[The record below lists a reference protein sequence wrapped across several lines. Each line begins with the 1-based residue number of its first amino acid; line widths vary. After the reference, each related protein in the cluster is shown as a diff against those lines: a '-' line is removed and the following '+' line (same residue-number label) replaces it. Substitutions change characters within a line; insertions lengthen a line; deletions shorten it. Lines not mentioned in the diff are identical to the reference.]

1 MSSVLIKYFF
11 REWDACKTNK
21 TSELLLF
28 FFFFFFLEE
37 SDFSSLLYLIAV
49 EYYIYE
55 RPSDYVDNR
64 LKNME
69 IFDSTI
75 LRFSIFKIGREYI
88 LFLVQ
93 YVSTIL

>member
-1 MSSVLIKYFF
+1 MNGTHVKQTKLANSS
-11 REWDACKTNK
+11 
-21 TSELLLF
+21 SSSS
-28 FFFFFFLEE
+28 FFFLEE

-64 LKNME
+64 LKDME

-93 YVSTIL
+93 YVFTIL

>member
-1 MSSVLIKYFF
+1 MNGTHVKQTKLANSS
-11 REWDACKTNK
+11 
-21 TSELLLF
+21 SSSS
-28 FFFFFFLEE
+28 FFFFLEE

>member
-1 MSSVLIKYFF
+1 MIEIWKFFNPSLIFF
-11 REWDACKTNK
+11 QTIREKVARYNY
-21 TSELLLF
+21 
-28 FFFFFFLEE
+28 
-37 SDFSSLLYLIAV
+37 SSLQIHQPTM

-64 LKNME
+64 LKDME

>member
-1 MSSVLIKYFF
+1 MNGTHVKQTKLANSS
-11 REWDACKTNK
+11 
-21 TSELLLF
+21 SSS
-28 FFFFFFLEE
+28 FFFFFLEE

-55 RPSDYVDNR
+55 RPSDYIDNR
-64 LKNME
+64 LKDME

>member
-1 MSSVLIKYFF
+1 M
-11 REWDACKTNK
+11 
-21 TSELLLF
+21 
-28 FFFFFFLEE
+28 
-37 SDFSSLLYLIAV
+37 

-64 LKNME
+64 LKDME